1 MSRRSKLWRAIL
13 GAGAGLGAMV
23 AVHAAAVDKYLD
35 DAKRYQEKGEH
46 RAAIIQF
53 KNALQQDANNRDARM
68 LLAQSYLQI
77 GDGASAEK
85 ELKRAQELGASPDQ
99 VVPLLAKSYL
109 LQAKV
114 RQLLADFQPDKLTS
128 PQARAT
134 LLAAQG
140 TAHLALK
147 EFAQA
152 QDKFDAA
159 LKLDGGS
166 SDALLG
172 RLRAAIYQQHIA
184 EAQQQADELVKRF
197 PRLAEAW
204 LLKGEIHRMRS
215 EPQLALDAY
224 QQVISIEPD
233 NINGYIGHA
242 MMLISQ
248 QKHAEAGRD
257 LDVLSQKVPQHPMI
271 HYLKGLSAFQQGK
284 MDAAKESLQKV
295 VLIAPNYAPS
305 YLLLGAIQYNENQ
318 LESAAESL
326 KRFISAVPEHLPA
339 RKLFAATMLK
349 LKQPARAI
357 ETLDVAAKQAPNDAQ
372 LLALL
377 GSAYMQKGDSSKG
390 IEYLER
396 AAKAAPDAA
405 SIRTQLALGYLAT
418 GESGQ
423 AVSQLESAVDL
434 GQGLVQADM
443 LLVFTHLQRREYD
456 DAIKAAQAMA
466 KKMPKSPVPVNMI
479 GVADMGKQDAVAAR
493 KAFESA
499 LKLDSAFSAAH
510 INLAKLDEVAG
521 KPDAAKKHYE
531 AVIAHDD
538 QHVGAMMSLARLA
551 EQAGKPDEALK
562 WLERAREKA
571 PDSVEAGLV
580 LAQYHLRHGDA
591 AKALIVARDVANRSP
606 DHPAVL
612 ETLGQA
618 QLANG
623 QASNAMA
630 SFRRLVDNNPKEVQA
645 YYLLALAQAKAED
658 NKAAIAT
665 LGKALDVQPDHVPSL
680 VALAGLKL
688 AGGQT
693 KEATDLARRLQ
704 KRDADAAVGY
714 ELEGRILFKEGKFE
728 EAATLFD
735 KSYKKSPSA
744 EVAVNYYQARRNLG
758 RPDAAEL
765 MTRWLKDHPDDTAM
779 AMRVAMVYQSEKRN
793 KEAITYYERVVK
805 KQPENA
811 VALNNLAWIYH
822 EEGDKRA
829 VDLAERAYRLKPED
843 SSIADT
849 FGWILVQRGDAG
861 RGVTVLQ
868 EAAMR
873 APQVGE
879 IRYHLAVGLEKVGRH
894 DEAGK
899 ELKRLLRDHD
909 DFPQAKEAQA
919 LLDQLQKK

>member
-1 MSRRSKLWRAIL
+1 MSRRSKLWRAIV
-13 GAGAGLGAMV
+13 GASVGLGAMV
-23 AVHAAAVDKYLD
+23 AVHAAPVDKYLD

-85 ELKRAQELGASPDQ
+85 ELRRSQELGASPDQ
-99 VVPLLAKSYL
+99 VVPLLAKAYL
-109 LQAKV
+109 LQAKI

-128 PQARAT
+128 PQARAS

-159 LKLDGGS
+159 LKLDNGS
-166 SDALLG
+166 PDALLG
-172 RLRAAIYQQHIA
+172 RLRAAIYQQQIT

-204 LLKGEIHRMRS
+204 LLKGDIHRMRGES
-215 EPQLALDAY
+215 QLAVDAY
-224 QQVISIEPD
+224 QQVISNEPD

-242 MMLISQ
+242 MMLVSQ
-248 QKHAEAGRD
+248 QKYAEAGKD
-257 LDVLSQKVPQHPMI
+257 LDVLSQKAPQHPMV

-284 MDAAKESLQKV
+284 MDAAKESLQQV
-295 VLIAPNYAPS
+295 VLIAPNHAPS

-326 KRFISAVPEHLPA
+326 KRFITAMPEHLPA

-357 ETLDVAAKQAPNDAQ
+357 ETLDVAAKQAPDDAQ

-443 LLVFTHLQRREYD
+443 LLVLTHLQRREYD

-466 KKMPKSPVPVNMI
+466 KKMPKSPVPLNVM
-479 GVADMGKQDAVAAR
+479 GVAYMAKQDVAAAR
-493 KAFESA
+493 KQFEQA
-499 LKLDSAFSAAH
+499 LKLDPKFSVAH

-531 AVIAHDD
+531 AVIAQDD

-551 EQAGKPDEALK
+551 EQAGKRDEALN

-580 LAQYHLRHGDA
+580 LAQYHLRRGDA
-591 AKALIVARDVANRSP
+591 AKALIVARDINSRAP
-606 DHPAVL
+606 DQSAAL
-612 ETLGQA
+612 EVLGQA
-618 QLANG
+618 QLAND
-623 QASNAMA
+623 QASNAEA
-630 SFRRLVDNNPKEVQA
+630 TFRSLVNKNPKAAQA
-645 YYLLALAQAKAED
+645 YYLLASAQAG
-658 NKAAIAT
+658 NTKAAIST
-665 LGKALDVQPDHVPSL
+665 LNKALELQPDHVPSV
-680 VALAGLKL
+680 VALASLKL
-688 AGGQT
+688 ESGQL
-693 KEATDLARRLQ
+693 KEATDLARGLQ
-704 KRDADAAVGY
+704 KRYPDNPAGY
-714 ELEGRILFKEGKFE
+714 ELEGNIASKTGQFDEAVKLFETAYRKVPS
-728 EAATLFD
+728 ATL
-735 KSYKKSPSA
+735 
-744 EVAVNYYQARRNLG
+744 AVKLYQTRSKLG
-758 RPDAAEL
+758 QANAVEPL
-765 MTRWLKDHPDDTAM
+765 TRWLRAHPDDMAMNLRAAM
-779 AMRVAMVYQSEKRN
+779 AYQGERRN
-793 KEAITYYERVVK
+793 KDAIPYYERIVQR
-805 KQPENA
+805 QPENV
-811 VALNNLAWIYH
+811 VALNNLAWLYF

-829 VDLAERAYRLKPED
+829 VGYAERAYRLKPED
-843 SSIADT
+843 PSVADT
-849 FGWILVQRGDAG
+849 LGWLLVQRGDAQ
-861 RGVTVLQ
+861 RGVTLLQ
-868 EAAMR
+868 EAAMKM
-873 APQVGE
+873 PTIPD
-879 IRYHLAVGLEKVGRH
+879 IRYHLAVGLKKVGRQ
-894 DEAGK
+894 DEARK
-899 ELKRLLRDHD
+899 ELDRLLRSEQE
-909 DFPQAKEAQA
+909 FPDKKAARA
-919 LLDQLQKK
+919 LLDDLKAQR